1 MADSSGL
8 TGAGRPRAV
17 ADALGGRDNQPT
29 RPRAAFDDDHLGR
42 LSGGLLPSGIKGVQA
57 RGEEVRIPAPVW
69 MMRSDKI
76 PATAPDF
83 ACLTFVHLRNDGP
96 LAPIGREQE

>member
-17 ADALGGRDNQPT
+17 ADALGCRDNQPT
-29 RPRAAFDDDHLGR
+29 EPRAELDDDHLGR
-42 LSGGLLPSGIKGVQA
+42 LSGDLLPSGIKGAQA
-57 RGEEVRIPAPVW
+57 CGEDVRIPAPVW
-69 MMRSDKI
+69 MMRSDEI
-76 PATAPDF
+76 PAPAPDF
-83 ACLTFVHLRNDGP
+83 ACLSFVHLRNGGP